1 MTCGW
6 PCIAPMLPRIRLPQ
20 LPEARLTILD
30 RLASR
35 PALPPAT
42 PGGQSTVRDRFA
54 SRPNVTLPPAARGGR
69 PTIRDRL
76 ASRLGPGGGGEG
88 DGEGQRG
95 QRFDFGRNSDRM
107 LVHENDASLSSDL
120 LNQFQRESGE
130 SMASWSSLGQF
141 R

>member
-1 MTCGW
+1 MRHALLSLR
-6 PCIAPMLPRIRLPQ
+6 PPPEVSQLSEIDLRHALLSLPQ
-20 LPEARLTILD
+20 PVEA
-30 RLASR
+30 
-35 PALPPAT
+35 
-42 PGGQSTVRDRFA
+42 
-54 SRPNVTLPPAARGGR
+54 R

-76 ASRLGPGGGGEG
+76 ASRLGPRGR
-88 DGEGQRG
+88 GQRG
-95 QRFDFGRNSDRM
+95 QGFEFGRNSDRM